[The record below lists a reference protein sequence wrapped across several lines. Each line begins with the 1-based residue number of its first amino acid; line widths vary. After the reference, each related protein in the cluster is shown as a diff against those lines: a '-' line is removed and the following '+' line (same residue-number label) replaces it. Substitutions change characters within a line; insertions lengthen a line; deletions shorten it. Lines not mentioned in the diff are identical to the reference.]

1 MKDIIFSNVSKTY
14 KDEKILENFSLK
26 IPGETFFALL
36 GPSGCGKT
44 TVLRLIGGFE
54 TVDSGT
60 IHLGHENI
68 THLPANL
75 RKIHTVFQNYA
86 LFPHLNVY
94 ENIAYSLKIKRIDNL
109 IIRKSIDILAETFGI
124 SKYLYKS
131 IDELSGGQQ
140 QRIAIARAI
149 INKPQVLLL
158 DEPISALDFKLRE
171 HMLRELSELQDHLKT
186 TFVYVTHDQF
196 EALTVADY
204 MAIMNDDGQIE
215 QIGKP
220 KEIYENP
227 NSKFVAQFV
236 GNTNII
242 SGILEKNEK
251 NIYFKTSDDKTFLID
266 LPKEKNRFI
275 GKSGFISIRPE
286 RLLINKE
293 IDNSYNYISGKVLSL
308 IYYGHSI
315 EYTVVSDLGNLKI
328 LDRVTENKSIDYDE
342 IVNIA
347 WAPKDAVFLEK

>member
-1 MKDIIFSNVSKTY
+1 MKDIVFSNVSKTY
-14 KDEKILENFSLK
+14 KNEKILENFSLK

-44 TVLRLIGGFE
+44 TALRLIGGFE
-54 TVDSGT
+54 IVDSGT
-60 IHLGHENI
+60 IHLGNENI
-68 THLPANL
+68 THVPANL

-94 ENIAYSLKIKRIDNL
+94 ENIAYSLKVKRIDNL
-109 IIRKSIDILAETFGI
+109 IIRKSIDLLAETFGI
-124 SKYLYKS
+124 SKYLYKN

-171 HMLRELSELQDHLKT
+171 HMLRELSDLQDQLKT

-242 SGILEKNEK
+242 SGILEQNET
-251 NIYFKTSDDKTFLID
+251 NIYFKTTNEKTFLID
-266 LPKEKNRFI
+266 LPKQKNNFI
-275 GKSGFISIRPE
+275 GKNGFISIRPE

-293 IDNSYNYISGKVLSL
+293 INISSNYTSGRVLSI

-315 EYTVVSDLGNLKI
+315 EYTVASDIGNLKI
-328 LDRVTENKSIDYDE
+328 LDRVIENKIIDYDE
-342 IVNIA
+342 IVNIS
-347 WAPKDAVFLEK
+347 WAPKDAIFLEK